1 MLGRRYPK
9 QSLPNVPQ
17 PHCTKAFPVKML
29 GCEGH
34 FDKIFFPVQIR
45 NAYSPIR
52 YPYYEITQGYD
63 ETTLGINGSRESVGF
78 GLSVRAERTGSP
90 SGRTNDHQG
99 CFLKKV
105 EYALLC
111 FFVSNYK
118 KYDTMNVFC

>member
-34 FDKIFFPVQIR
+34 LPQ
-45 NAYSPIR
+45 S
-52 YPYYEITQGYD
+52 YD

-90 SGRTNDHQG
+90 SGRTNDQSSDI
-99 CFLKKV
+99 FQINSDKITPD
-105 EYALLC
+105 A
-111 FFVSNYK
+111 SI
-118 KYDTMNVFC
+118 

>member
-1 MLGRRYPK
+1 MR
-9 QSLPNVPQ
+9 
-17 PHCTKAFPVKML
+17 
-29 GCEGH
+29 
-34 FDKIFFPVQIR
+34 IR
-45 NAYSPIR
+45 DAYSPIR
-52 YPYYEITQGYD
+52 HPYYEITQGYD
-63 ETTLGINGSRESVGF
+63 ETTLGINGSRESVSL

-90 SGRTNDHQG
+90 SGRTNDYQK